1 VEITAVIT
9 VDAAASQTAPGR
21 PIPGLTALEQV
32 ANKPILYHA
41 LDALRAAGV
50 ENLIIAGDADPLI
63 DLRSSL
69 HEYWP
74 ETSGIQYAVR
84 REGVSLTSTLKAISP
99 LLGDAACL
107 MQPADGLLT
116 APVPQLAGVLDAECA
131 DLVLFAVGDGQED
144 ELARHRDGARANA
157 LAIAHAVP
165 ELGLFAPGVIE
176 RLAILPEAE
185 AAELSAAGQRLSE
198 QGATVRIHRIDGW
211 HRYRGQG
218 GDLLELNRIVLDR
231 LKPIEPR
238 SLSRSNRLEGRLSI
252 DPSALVCDSVII
264 GPTVIGPDA
273 IIRDAYIGPYTS
285 VGAGARI
292 EGVEIE
298 RSIVAAGASVTH
310 VGVRLVSS
318 LVGRNARVFRDFSLP
333 RAVRLWVGDGDEVAL
348 C

>member
-116 APVPQLAGVLDAECA
+116 TPVPQLAGVLDAECA

-218 GDLLELNRIVLDR
+218 GDLLE
-231 LKPIEPR
+231 
-238 SLSRSNRLEGRLSI
+238 GRLSI